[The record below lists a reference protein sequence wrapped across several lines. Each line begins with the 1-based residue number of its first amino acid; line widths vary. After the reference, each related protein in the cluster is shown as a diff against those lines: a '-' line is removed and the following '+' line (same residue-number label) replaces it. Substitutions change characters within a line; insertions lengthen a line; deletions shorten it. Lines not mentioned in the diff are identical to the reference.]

1 MAAEHSEFLTEVLTV
16 LVPLGDVRSRRM
28 FGGHGLFLE
37 DRMFALVSRDSGLF
51 LKADDINRGAFAARG
66 CKTHGKMPYFFRA
79 ARGSEQLARHGALGN
94 GSGRRC
100 PACEE
105 AEAAKACSETLDYS
119 AALPNARSA
128 SLSLSLNSSDKRW
141 PAWARGERK
150 RASRL

>member
-66 CKTHGKMPYFFRA
+66 CKTHGKMPYFSVRPEALNSWQDMEPWATGAVA
-79 ARGSEQLARHGALGN
+79 AAQRVKKPK
-94 GSGRRC
+94 RRK
-100 PACEE
+100 P
-105 AEAAKACSETLDYS
+105 AAK
-119 AALPNARSA
+119 R
-128 SLSLSLNSSDKRW
+128 
-141 PAWARGERK
+141 
-150 RASRL
+150 